1 MTDLKYKTARTS
13 DRVRAVKAPYRTP
26 RLEVLGSLR
35 TATRGSGGMGADA
48 ALGMTMMS
56 DRRTKEEI
64 LEIGRHPLGV
74 GIYRFRYK
82 APYAELYGAGR
93 RVGVMADEV
102 AEKYPDAVCRHT
114 DGYLR
119 VDYGRLFRYSPGLGR
134 YPGFAIARS
143 RSQISRSRLPELSS
157 VVSACD
163 NPTQFLQRAIHDVL
177 QA

>member
-1 MTDLKYKTARTS
+1 MTDPNHKAARTS
-13 DRVRAVKAPYRTP
+13 DHARAVKAPYRTP

-35 TATRGSGGMGADA
+35 SATRGTNGMGADG

-64 LEIGRHPLGV
+64 LEIGRHPLGL

-82 APYAELYGAGR
+82 APYAELHGAGR

-102 AEKYPDAVCRHT
+102 AEKYPDAVCRHA

-119 VDYGRLFRYSPGLGR
+119 VDYGRL
-134 YPGFAIARS
+134 
-143 RSQISRSRLPELSS
+143 LPSELP
-157 VVSACD
+157 SA
-163 NPTQFLQRAIHDVL
+163 V
-177 QA
+177 